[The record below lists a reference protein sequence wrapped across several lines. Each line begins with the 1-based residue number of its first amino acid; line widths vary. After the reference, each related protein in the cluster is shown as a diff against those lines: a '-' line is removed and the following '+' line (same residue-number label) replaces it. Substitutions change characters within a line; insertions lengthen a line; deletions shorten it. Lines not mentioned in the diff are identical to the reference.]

1 MVKPIIRSLFWLLL
15 SIVAFFWKLVFTRQ
29 FSMLTIA
36 EPINQ
41 AYSWFHFWAESI
53 RHGELPLWDPYAFGG
68 RSFAGEMQPA
78 VFYPLHLV
86 FALFPS
92 DSNGLLSPRLYHLYF
107 VFAHVLAAWFMF
119 ALIRELGLDRFP
131 ALLAGLC
138 YSLGGFVGVI
148 PWPHF
153 LESSVWLP
161 LQFLLMLRAL
171 GAFGRRSFLYAALAG
186 LALGMSIL
194 AGGLHIVMMQAI
206 VLITAAVYYALTHRT
221 GWLRPAVV
229 IATLTVTGLTAGA
242 VQLFASAEFAARA
255 VRFISGTSLPA
266 TQKIPIAFLV
276 DSIFPH
282 TLAGYL
288 FSWNFQGKLGP
299 GEVLSPYL
307 GVFPLLLAIIGF
319 WKCREDPWVRYSAGL
334 AVIGFLFSLGAASVL
349 YGVIYALIPLLWM
362 AREASRF
369 LYLAHFALVMLAAY
383 GAQILFHGTI
393 PVSWRSLTR
402 ILMCLAIASVVVL
415 ATPLVFSQVELKPWT
430 EWSLLL
436 IILTYPLFRLIA
448 GGATGAVA
456 RFLVVAFIVFDLHSF
471 SDIAQNKIEAARKGG
486 DQLERLISMRG
497 AADFLKSRPGPFRV
511 QVLTDPPLNIGD
523 AYAIETLNGG
533 AVTLSTNYMRLMSQG
548 GPGLDLLNVRYFL
561 KPASAPEPNPV
572 FADTNWKIYSNPSA
586 RPRAWMEHDGTRV
599 EKDNEVTVEENSA
612 RRVTVAV
619 HTAASGLLVLSE
631 LYYPGW
637 RARVNGIP
645 ERISEVDG
653 GLRGV
658 MVPQGQSR
666 VVVDYSPHS
675 VMLGGIVSGLTF
687 LVILT
692 ACLACLPLLVATQLQ
707 PPLEMQAS

>member
-1 MVKPIIRSLFWLLL
+1 MTKSNIKSFFWLLVA
-15 SIVAFFWKLVFTRQ
+15 IVAFYWKIIFTRQ

-36 EPINQ
+36 EPVNQ
-41 AYSWFHFWAESI
+41 AYSWFHFWAESV
-53 RHGELPLWDPYAFGG
+53 RRGGLPLWDPYAFGG

-107 VFAHVLAAWFMF
+107 VFAHVLAAYFMF

-171 GAFGRRSFLYAALAG
+171 ASSGRRSFLYAALAG

-194 AGGLHIVMMQAI
+194 AGGLHIVMMQVI
-206 VLITAAVYYALTHRT
+206 ILITAAAYYATSQRT
-221 GWLRPAVV
+221 GWLRSAMVV
-229 IATLTVTGLTAGA
+229 ATAMVTGLAAGA
-242 VQLFASAEFAARA
+242 VQLFSSAEFAARA

-266 TQKIPIAFLV
+266 NQKIPIAYLV
-276 DSIFPH
+276 DSILPRA
-282 TLAGYL
+282 LAGYL

-319 WKCREDPWVRYSAGL
+319 WKCREQPWVRYSAGL
-334 AVIGFLFSLGAASVL
+334 AVAVFLFSLGASSVF
-349 YGVIYALIPLLWM
+349 YGLIYALVPLLWM

-369 LYLAHFALVMLAAY
+369 LYLTHFALVILAAY
-383 GAQILFHGTI
+383 GAQTLFHGRTQ
-393 PVSWRSLTR
+393 VSWRGLNR
-402 ILMCLAIASVVVL
+402 ILLFLAIGSVIVL
-415 ATPLVFSQVELKPWT
+415 AIPVVFAQVELKPWT

-436 IILTYPLFRLIA
+436 IALTYPLFRFIA

-471 SDIAQNKIEAARKGG
+471 SAIAFNKIEAARKDG

-511 QVLTDPPLNIGD
+511 QVATDPPLNIGD
-523 AYAIETLNGG
+523 AYRIETLNGG
-533 AVTLSTNYMRLMSQG
+533 AVTLSANYMYLMSQG
-548 GPGLDLLNVRYFL
+548 GAGLDLLNVGYIL
-561 KPASAPEPNPV
+561 KPASGSEPNPV
-572 FADTNWKIYSNPSA
+572 YADANWKIYANPGA
-586 RPRAWMEHDGTRV
+586 RPRAWIEHDGTMM
-599 EKDNEVTVEENSA
+599 DSGTEVTVQEHSL
-612 RRVTVAV
+612 VT
-619 HTAASGLLVLSE
+619 
-631 LYYPGW
+631 
-637 RARVNGIP
+637 
-645 ERISEVDG
+645 
-653 GLRGV
+653 
-658 MVPQGQSR
+658 
-666 VVVDYSPHS
+666 
-675 VMLGGIVSGLTF
+675 
-687 LVILT
+687 
-692 ACLACLPLLVATQLQ
+692 
-707 PPLEMQAS
+707 

>member
-1 MVKPIIRSLFWLLL
+1 MVKPTIRSLLWLLL
-15 SIVAFFWKLVFTRQ
+15 AIVAFYWKIIFTRQ

-36 EPINQ
+36 EPVNQ

-53 RHGELPLWDPYAFGG
+53 RHWELPLWDPYAFGG

-86 FALFPS
+86 FALFPA

-107 VFAHVLAAWFMF
+107 VFAHVLAAYFMF

-171 GAFGRRSFLYAALAG
+171 EASGRRALLYAALAG

-194 AGGLHIVMMQAI
+194 AGGLHIVMMQVI
-206 VLITAAVYYALTHRT
+206 VLITAAAYHTRIRQT
-221 GWLRPAVV
+221 GWLRPAMV
-229 IATLTVTGLTAGA
+229 IATVIITGLAAGA
-242 VQLFASAEFAARA
+242 VQLFSSAEFAVRA

-266 TQKIPIAFLV
+266 TQKIPIAYLV
-276 DSIFPH
+276 DSIFPRG
-282 TLAGYL
+282 LAGYL

-319 WKCREDPWVRYSAGL
+319 WKCREHPWVRYSAGL
-334 AVIGFLFSLGAASVL
+334 AVTAFLFSLGASSVL
-349 YGVIYALIPLLWM
+349 YGLIYALVPLLWM

-369 LYLAHFALVMLAAY
+369 LYLTHFALVILAAY
-383 GAQILFHGTI
+383 GVQTLFHGTTQI
-393 PVSWRSLTR
+393 SWRSLNR
-402 ILMCLAIASVVVL
+402 ILLCLAIASVMVL
-415 ATPLVFSQVELKPWT
+415 TVPLIFSQVELKPWT

-436 IILTYPLFRLIA
+436 IILTYPLFRFIA
-448 GGATGAVA
+448 RGATGAIA

-471 SDIAQNKIEAARKGG
+471 SAIALNKIEAARKDG

-497 AADFLKSRPGPFRV
+497 AADYLKTRPGPFRV
-511 QVLTDPPLNIGD
+511 QVVTDPPLNIGD
-523 AYAIETLNGG
+523 GYGIETLNGG
-533 AVTLSTNYMRLMSQG
+533 AVTLAGNYMDLMSRG
-548 GPGLDLLNVRYFL
+548 GPGLNLLNVRYIL
-561 KPASAPEPNPV
+561 KPVSAPEPNPV
-572 FADTNWKIYSNPSA
+572 YADANWKIYENPSA
-586 RPRAWMEHDGTRV
+586 RPRAWIEHDGTMA
-599 EKDNEVTVEENSA
+599 DNEVTVQEHSA
-612 RRVTVAV
+612 RRITVAV
-619 HTAASGLLVLSE
+619 RTGASGLLVLSE

-637 RARVNGIP
+637 QARVNGNP

-653 GLRGV
+653 GLRGIPIPTGESNV
-658 MVPQGQSR
+658 TI
-666 VVVDYSPHS
+666 DYLPSS
-675 VMLGGIVSGLTF
+675 VTLGGILSGLTF
-687 LVILT
+687 ALIL
-692 ACLACLPLLVATQLQ
+692 AAAATWLR
-707 PPLEMQAS
+707 P

>member
-1 MVKPIIRSLFWLLL
+1 MLA
-15 SIVAFFWKLVFTRQ
+15 IVAFYWKIIFTRQ

-36 EPINQ
+36 EPVNQ
-41 AYSWFHFWAESI
+41 AYSWFHFWAESM

-107 VFAHVLAAWFMF
+107 VFAHVLAAYFMF

-171 GAFGRRSFLYAALAG
+171 EASGRRSLLYAALAG
-186 LALGMSIL
+186 LTLGMSIL
-194 AGGLHIVMMQAI
+194 AGGLHIVMMQVI
-206 VLITAAVYYALTHRT
+206 VLITAAAYYTRVRRT
-221 GWLRPAVV
+221 GWLRPAMV
-229 IATLTVTGLTAGA
+229 IATVIITGLAAGA
-242 VQLFASAEFAARA
+242 VQLFSSAEFAARA

-266 TQKIPIAFLV
+266 TQKIPIAYLV
-276 DSIFPH
+276 DSILPRA
-282 TLAGYL
+282 LAGYL

-299 GEVLSPYL
+299 GEVLSPYF

-319 WKCREDPWVRYSAGL
+319 WKCREHLWVRYSAGL
-334 AVIGFLFSLGAASVL
+334 AVAAFLFSLGASSVL
-349 YGVIYALIPLLWM
+349 YGLIYALVPLLWM

-369 LYLAHFALVMLAAY
+369 LYLTHFALVILAAY
-383 GAQILFHGTI
+383 GAQTLFHGTTQ
-393 PVSWRSLTR
+393 VSWRWLNR
-402 ILMCLAIASVVVL
+402 ILLCLAIASVMVL
-415 ATPLVFSQVELKPWT
+415 TVPLVFSQVELKPWT

-436 IILTYPLFRLIA
+436 IILTYPLFRFIA
-448 GGATGAVA
+448 GGATGTIA

-471 SDIAQNKIEAARKGG
+471 SAIALNKIEAARKDG

-511 QVLTDPPLNIGD
+511 QVVTDPPLNIGD
-523 AYAIETLNGG
+523 AYGIETLNGG
-533 AVTLSTNYMRLMSQG
+533 AVTLSANYMHLMSQG
-548 GPGLDLLNVRYFL
+548 GPGLDLLNVRYIL

-572 FADTNWKIYSNPSA
+572 YADANWKIYANPGA
-586 RPRAWMEHDGTRV
+586 RPRAWIEHDGTMAD
-599 EKDNEVTVEENSA
+599 KGNEVTVQEHSA
-612 RRVTVAV
+612 RRITSRRA
-619 HTAASGLLVLSE
+619 HRRERA
-631 LYYPGW
+631 PG
-637 RARVNGIP
+637 A
-645 ERISEVDG
+645 E
-653 GLRGV
+653 
-658 MVPQGQSR
+658 
-666 VVVDYSPHS
+666 
-675 VMLGGIVSGLTF
+675 
-687 LVILT
+687 
-692 ACLACLPLLVATQLQ
+692 
-707 PPLEMQAS
+707 

>member
-1 MVKPIIRSLFWLLL
+1 MTKSNIRSLFWLLL
-15 SIVAFFWKLVFTRQ
+15 AIVAFYWKIIFTRQ

-36 EPINQ
+36 EPVNQ

-107 VFAHVLAAWFMF
+107 VFAHVLAAYFMF

-153 LESSVWLP
+153 LETSVWLP

-171 GAFGRRSFLYAALAG
+171 EASGRRSLLYAALAG
-186 LALGMSIL
+186 LTLGMSIL
-194 AGGLHIVMMQAI
+194 AGGLHIVMMQVI
-206 VLITAAVYYALTHRT
+206 VLITAAAYYTRVRRT
-221 GWLRPAVV
+221 GWLRAAKVMATV
-229 IATLTVTGLTAGA
+229 IITGLAAGA
-242 VQLFASAEFAARA
+242 VQLFSSSEFAARA

-266 TQKIPIAFLV
+266 AQKIPIAYLV
-276 DSIFPH
+276 DSILPRA
-282 TLAGYL
+282 LAGYL

-307 GVFPLLLAIIGF
+307 GIFPLLLAIIGF
-319 WKCREDPWVRYSAGL
+319 WKCREHLWVRYSAGL
-334 AVIGFLFSLGAASVL
+334 AVAAFLFSLGSSSVL
-349 YGVIYALIPLLWM
+349 YGLIYALVPLLWM

-369 LYLAHFALVMLAAY
+369 LYLAHFALVILAAY
-383 GAQILFHGTI
+383 GAQSLFHGTTQ
-393 PVSWRSLTR
+393 VSWRWLNR
-402 ILMCLAIASVVVL
+402 ILLGVAIASVMVL
-415 ATPLVFSQVELKPWT
+415 TVPLVFSQVELKPWT

-436 IILTYPLFRLIA
+436 IILTYPLFRFIA
-448 GGATGAVA
+448 GGATGTVA

-471 SDIAQNKIEAARKGG
+471 SAIALNKIEAARKDG

-497 AADFLKSRPGPFRV
+497 AADYLKSRPGPFRV
-511 QVLTDPPLNIGD
+511 QVVTDPPLNMGD
-523 AYAIETLNGG
+523 AYGIETLNGG
-533 AVTLSTNYMRLMSQG
+533 AVTLSANYMDLMSRG
-548 GPGLDLLNVRYFL
+548 GPGLDLLNVRYIL

-572 FADTNWKIYSNPSA
+572 YADTSWKIYENPGA
-586 RPRAWMEHDGTRV
+586 RPRAWIEHDGTM
-599 EKDNEVTVEENSA
+599 EDKGNEVTVQEHSA
-612 RRVTVAV
+612 RRIIVGV
-619 HTAASGLLVLSE
+619 HTGASGLLVLSE

-637 RARVNGIP
+637 KARVNGSP
-645 ERISEVDG
+645 EPISEVDG
-653 GLRGV
+653 GLRGIP
-658 MVPQGQSR
+658 VPAGESQ
-666 VVVDYSPHS
+666 VAVDYSPAS
-675 VMLGGIVSGLTF
+675 VMLGAVLSGLTF
-687 LVILT
+687 LLIL
-692 ACLACLPLLVATQLQ
+692 AAAATWLRV
-707 PPLEMQAS
+707 